1 MKLEIEHLLPIGSR
15 VLLKGSQKKV
25 MIIGFFV
32 AMKKEDKK
40 EVYDYL
46 GCLWPEGVIDS
57 DKNIVF
63 NKEDIEEVI
72 TKGVEDDEETTF
84 KQRLADA
91 LLVTTKMDVT
101 NVEDSSNNG
110 NEVL

>member
-1 MKLEIEHLLPIGSR
+1 MKLKLEYLLPIGSR
-15 VLLKGSQKKV
+15 VLLKGSTKKV
-25 MIIGFFV
+25 MVIGFFV
-32 AMKKEDKK
+32 GYKEEGRK

-63 NKEDIEEVI
+63 NHEDIEEVI
-72 TKGVEDDEETTF
+72 SKGVEDDEEIAF
-84 KQRLADA
+84 REKLADV
-91 LLVTTKMDVT
+91 LVDSVENKD
-101 NVEDSSNNG
+101 NVHNTSE